1 MKPNTA
7 SRGHNSI
14 MRNLVRSIVTAVLIA
29 AAVQCFTVGVLA
41 PRLPAVMGRPTVHEE
56 RSLTLP
62 RAPLL
67 RVDNEDGSVRVRT
80 GPGDQ
85 IRVDAEI
92 QVYTR
97 ERHMEVTAR
106 TYVDSLISAQTGPD
120 QVVIV
125 SEPADRPDAL
135 SVRVDY
141 TLLVPV
147 GTDLDI
153 EGANGNVWVSKG
165 CGRVTIRGQNTDIE
179 VVEPQGAVTAR
190 STNGRIRV
198 LDAVDN
204 TDIETV
210 NGNIYAHM
218 NLGALRAVTTNGA
231 IVAHRRSPE
240 CGAFEL
246 QSQNGGITLVM
257 TEDCGGDVDASTG
270 RGAVKSD
277 FALDDATGVCKRQ
290 HLRGIIGSGH
300 TRLLMHTLN
309 GNIWL
314 AKGRQ

>member
-1 MKPNTA
+1 
-7 SRGHNSI
+7 
-14 MRNLVRSIVTAVLIA
+14 MRNFLRSIVTAALIA
-29 AAVQCFTVGVLA
+29 AAVQCFTMGVLA
-41 PRLPAVMGRPTVHEE
+41 PRLPAVMGRPAVQDK

-80 GPGDQ
+80 APGDD
-85 IRVDAEI
+85 IHVEAEI

-97 ERHMEVTAR
+97 ERHADAVAR
-106 TYVDSLISAQTGPD
+106 TYVDSLIATQMDSD
-120 QVVIV
+120 QVTVV
-125 SEPADRPDAL
+125 SEPTDRPDAL

-198 LDAVDN
+198 LDARDI

-218 NLGALRAVTTNGA
+218 DLGALRAVTTNGA
-231 IVAHRRSPE
+231 IVAYRLRPE

-257 TEDCGGDVDASTG
+257 GEDCGGDIDASTG
-270 RGAVKSD
+270 RGTVKSD
-277 FALDDATGVCKRQ
+277 FPVDCAGGICKRQ
-290 HLRGIIGSGH
+290 HLRGTIGSAH

-314 AKGRQ
+314 AKGRT